1 MLPWRRVIVLAFSSG
16 CSDGWGT
23 RPASESGMAHLATE
37 PSAAP
42 ASSESAAATAACLEA
57 MRRRH
62 GDMEREETPALAHR
76 VYGAGV
82 EVTVC
87 AWDDGSMKIA
97 DCLIVKG
104 SGPPLELYASAETGD
119 LLPRIDTVIA
129 VDRSRVLALGWYR
142 SPPLGVEAL
151 LFDLESAGRPPVL
164 QDRLRAEGWTSAFV
178 VDEAPTE
185 LGVADSET
193 AGSFALSDVPPTRRF
208 WRCDGPPEPW
218 AEALWYAPPGSCRP
232 RPRQL
237 RRVPIG
243 PNGFAS
249 APAKP

>member
-1 MLPWRRVIVLAFSSG
+1 MLWRRMLVFALSSG
-16 CSDGWGT
+16 CSDGWVA
-23 RPASESGMAHLATE
+23 RPGSEGGMAHLATE
-37 PSAAP
+37 RSAP
-42 ASSESAAATAACLEA
+42 PVSSESAGATAACFEA

-62 GDMEREETPALAHR
+62 GGMALGESPAIAHR

-104 SGPPLELYASAETGD
+104 SGPPLELSASPETGD

-178 VDEAPTE
+178 VGDAPTE
-185 LGVADSET
+185 IGVVDSET
-193 AGSFALSDVPPTRRF
+193 AGFFPLSDVPPTRRF
-208 WRCDGPPEPW
+208 WQCDGPPEPW
-218 AEALWYAPPGSCRP
+218 EEALWYAPPGSCGP

-237 RRVPIG
+237 RRITIG
-243 PNGFAS
+243 PSGFAR
-249 APAKP
+249 AAAKP